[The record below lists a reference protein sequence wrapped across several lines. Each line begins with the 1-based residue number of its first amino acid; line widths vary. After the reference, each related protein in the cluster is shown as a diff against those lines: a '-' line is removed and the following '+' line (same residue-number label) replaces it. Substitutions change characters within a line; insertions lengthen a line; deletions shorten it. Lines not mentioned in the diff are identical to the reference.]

1 MAAANS
7 YEELRRR
14 QVGVNNRKLEELRL
28 PNLSAA
34 VHQAAAKPSL
44 VRLTLLRDKRSS
56 LFSALLLTL
65 SGLLDAADQY
75 ANSAAVSEA
84 GAGRP
89 DPAVGPHYQTL
100 GAARLRRC
108 KGTSQCKASSSVR
121 DQRRESLRNRQG
133 RRAQGAA
140 GLRPPHLRQAH
151 FPRLCHQI
159 SYAGMAKTFFS
170 GM

>member
-7 YEELRRR
+7 YEEQRRR

-34 VHQAAAKPSL
+34 VRQAAAKPSL
-44 VRLTLLRDKRSS
+44 VRSTLLRDKRSS

-89 DPAVGPHYQTL
+89 DPAVGPHRQT
-100 GAARLRRC
+100 R
-108 KGTSQCKASSSVR
+108 SSPITAL
-121 DQRRESLRNRQG
+121 QRHMAMQIG
-133 RRAQGAA
+133 R
-140 GLRPPHLRQAH
+140 AH
-151 FPRLCHQI
+151 V
-159 SYAGMAKTFFS
+159 
-170 GM
+170 